1 MKQNSITFK
10 RRIVTLKQNRLT
22 VKQNSITVKQI
33 SITFKQRAVTMKR
46 NRLIVKQNSITVKQN
61 SITLEQ
67 KGVRAEKKVRTEN
80 QREKVTYLSVPSL
93 RDGSPPLSIFRK
105 AYSADH
111 LFRRWG
117 LWTSIFSHHE
127 GMECFFVYLKRQRTF
142 RPYGT
147 VILCY

>member
-1 MKQNSITFK
+1 MTVTQNSITFK
-10 RRIVTLKQNRLT
+10 RRVVTLKQNHLT
-22 VKQNSITVKQI
+22 
-33 SITFKQRAVTMKR
+33 
-46 NRLIVKQNSITVKQN
+46 VKQNSITVKQN

-111 LFRRWG
+111 LFRR
-117 LWTSIFSHHE
+117 
-127 GMECFFVYLKRQRTF
+127 
-142 RPYGT
+142 
-147 VILCY
+147 